1 MGGIF
6 FTHQKEQTLFPLSA
20 SVPEA
25 LHIYPHPREV
35 RKRSEGYCSSTT
47 KVQTFFALSA
57 SVSGR
62 LYTYPLPKKVRKG
75 SLGSRLPPKKYK
87 LCLPFLHLFLEDHA
101 VLHQHPPRILRQDNL
116 PCLGSQCQI
125 FVTNPGEL
133 VCLQRTR

>member
-6 FTHQKEQTLFPLSA
+6 FTHQKEQTLFLLSA
-20 SVPEA
+20 SVPGG

-35 RKRSEGYCSSTT
+35 RKRSEGYCSPPT
-47 KVQTFFALSA
+47 KVQTLFAISA
-57 SVSGR
+57 SVPGR
-62 LYTYPLPKKVRKG
+62 LYTYPHPKKVRKG

-101 VLHQHPPRILRQDNL
+101 VLHQHRPHILRQDNL

-133 VCLQRTR
+133 VRLQRTR